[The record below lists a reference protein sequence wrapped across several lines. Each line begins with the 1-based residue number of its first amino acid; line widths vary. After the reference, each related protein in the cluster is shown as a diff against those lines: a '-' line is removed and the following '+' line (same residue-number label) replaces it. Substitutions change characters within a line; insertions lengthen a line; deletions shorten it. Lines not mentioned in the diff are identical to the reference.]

1 MFQNISWEY
10 RNKIGKSW
18 GGEETGESPS
28 KSWQHAGNVRG
39 ISWEMM
45 ENGGPPWTP
54 RDNQQ
59 DGGEDILQNGW
70 KPEGMDT
77 LFKFEISME
86 WGYELASLLSCKNV
100 FRLCV
105 CDNGG

>member
-1 MFQNISWEY
+1 MALC
-10 RNKIGKSW
+10 IGGLAPLLH
-18 GGEETGESPS
+18 GGSQLSGLLLAVQE
-28 KSWQHAGNVRG
+28 HAGNVRG